1 MINRLRIVTSR
12 RYGTHSPLRYPGG
25 KATMAGFFADLIQ
38 HLDLENPIYIE
49 PYAGGAG
56 AGAALLREG
65 IIAKLV
71 INDID
76 PAVYAF
82 WYCVKYHTS
91 WLIEQVQSIP
101 LTLDEWKRQRN
112 IYQEED
118 DTDLCPLGLAFFYL
132 NRTNRSGILNA
143 GVIGGKQ
150 QQGAYKIDARF
161 NRTTLSNRI
170 NALGSLADKIVLHNL
185 DGRDIIERYGNEPE
199 ALIYIDPPYVAA
211 GGSLYLNAFDGRDHE
226 ALAEHIHRIPTAHW
240 LLTYD
245 DHSLIRHLYRDS
257 FMADLEITYSATK
270 PGKAKELLVAPPRV
284 ARAIMECH
292 RETFSTYVL

>member
-1 MINRLRIVTSR
+1 MAKRLRIVTSR

-25 KATMAGFFADLIQ
+25 KATMAGFFADLIA
-38 HLDLENPIYIE
+38 HLGLAHPVYVE

-56 AGAALLREG
+56 AGVALLRQG
-65 IIAKLV
+65 LIDQLV

-76 PAVYAF
+76 STVYAF
-82 WYCVKYHTS
+82 WYCVKHHTS
-91 WLIEQVQSIP
+91 WLIEQVRTVP
-101 LTLDEWKRQRN
+101 LTIDEWKHQRA

-118 DTDLCPLGLAFFYL
+118 DTDLRSLGLAFFYL

-150 QQGAYKIDARF
+150 QRGTYRIDARF
-161 NRTTLSNRI
+161 NRGTLVGRI
-170 NALGSLADKIVLHNL
+170 AALGLLADKITLHNL
-185 DGRDIIERYGNEPE
+185 DGRDVIEHYGNESE

-211 GGSLYLNAFDGRDHE
+211 GGSMYLNAFDARDHE
-226 ALAEHIHRIPTAHW
+226 ALATHIHCIPTAHW

-245 DHSLIRHLYRDS
+245 DHLLIRNLYRDD

-270 PGKAKELLVAPPRV
+270 PGKATELLVASPEV
-284 ARAIMECH
+284 ARAV
-292 RETFSTYVL
+292 TVYGQDTP